1 MCTLSRSLPIEELVC
16 KDKKILAEKKS
27 SSADF
32 RYVPVFVLSVKR
44 VLLSEVVMLVV
55 LKFSLSQTGL
65 HRDELLSKFRWRS
78 PGAAS
83 RVDSVVKMVGRKKMA
98 IREVRRTMVLTRV
111 ERLSRPRL

>member
-1 MCTLSRSLPIEELVC
+1 MSRSLPIEELVC
-16 KDKKILAEKKS
+16 KDKKTLAEKKS

-44 VLLSEVVMLVV
+44 VMLSEVV
-55 LKFSLSQTGL
+55 KFSLSQTGL

-78 PGAAS
+78 PGASS
-83 RVDSVVKMVGRKKMA
+83 RADSVVKRVGRKKMA
-98 IREVRRTMVLTRV
+98 MREVRRTMVLTRV

>member
-27 SSADF
+27 LSAEF

-44 VLLSEVVMLVV
+44 VMLSEVVM

-78 PGAAS
+78 PGAA
-83 RVDSVVKMVGRKKMA
+83 RRADAVVMMVGWKKMA
-98 IREVRRTMVLTRV
+98 SREVRRTMVLTRV